1 MSEHW
6 QLIIWGIV
14 LFIWLC
20 AGAALTKKVIL
31 SKKKGCSTFFIM
43 SIISIGIGA
52 IMTETITIEEITNE
66 HKKIVSAIPFIVY
79 IVSMIGSYCVGLAS
93 KCSNCGKPFALEL
106 VNTELLKMGEMFYRK
121 DNNGKRVLMQRNLY
135 MEHYR
140 CEFCG
145 SEFEKKVTKNETV
158 D

>member
-14 LFIWLC
+14 LFIWLVT
-20 AGAALTKKVIL
+20 GAMLTKKVIL

-43 SIISIGIGA
+43 SIISMVIGT
-52 IMTETITIEEITNE
+52 IMAKTITIE
-66 HKKIVSAIPFIVY
+66 KIEYEKVVFAIPFIVY

-106 VNTELLKMGEMFYRK
+106 VNTELLQMGEMFYRK

-135 MEHYR
+135 MEYYR

-145 SEFEKKVTKNETV
+145 SEFEKKVTKNEIV